1 MIFCRWSDSLKCTEA
16 SVRICRGV
24 RRMFGEGSSDGK
36 CPFPLHRSAWHQEQH
51 KSFASSYPGTEQQ
64 SRVKSVGSSRSSAG
78 RGIRERCWTGRQMSW
93 AAELLQ
99 SPSELPGCS
108 LHSGLSRAVKS
119 LLLQLSWK
127 SLHTHFQ
134 SVHQLLCIS
143 RAWDH
148 LASALRSKQAGS
160 SSSLK
165 ELVG

>member
-1 MIFCRWSDSLKCTEA
+1 MIFCKWSDSLKCTEA
-16 SVRICRGV
+16 SVRMCRGV
-24 RRMFGEGSSDGK
+24 RRMFGEGSCDDK
-36 CPFPLHRSAWHQEQH
+36 CPFPLRRSARHQ
-51 KSFASSYPGTEQQ
+51 SSVSSYPGTEQQ

-78 RGIRERCWTGRQMSW
+78 RGIREQCWTGRQMSR

-119 LLLQLSWK
+119 LLLQLSLK

-134 SVHQLLCIS
+134 SVRQLLCIS